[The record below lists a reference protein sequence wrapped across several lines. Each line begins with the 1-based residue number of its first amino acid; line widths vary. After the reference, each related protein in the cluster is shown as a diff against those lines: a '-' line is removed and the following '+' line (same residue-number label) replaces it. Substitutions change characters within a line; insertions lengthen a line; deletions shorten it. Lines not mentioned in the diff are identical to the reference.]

1 MHETRRNLLP
11 GVLLVAILYSGAAI
25 AATVEVGTCK
35 NGFVQFPTIQAAVTS
50 APEGATVL
58 VCPGIYP
65 EQVTINKTLTL
76 QGVALSTASGAT
88 IAAPSGGVLAITNSL
103 ATGDP
108 IAAQVL
114 VQNARDVDINNLTVD
129 GSKNGIL
136 GCSPTFVGIFY
147 QNASGT
153 ISHAAVLK
161 QALSDGLTGCQ
172 SGLAIFA
179 QSGSGGYSNLH
190 VENSTVNAYQK
201 NGITGNEVGTSVT
214 VRDNTVIGQGPT
226 TGAAEN
232 GIQVGFGAT
241 GQVMRNVAIDDV
253 WAPDTINAPG
263 NAASGIL
270 VFASSHVTVHNNR
283 VGNTQFGI
291 AVVSDEE
298 AGSAHGNS
306 IAWNKISA
314 NHIFDGIEVCSNN
327 NSIHDNTINRSDESG
342 IHLDSVCTNPDGS
355 GTGKGNKIKDN
366 VINSAC
372 TGILVGTLTSVAANS
387 IADNDFFNVGSTIL
401 NADGCPAPMAAAQ
414 ATVRS
419 NAVSGAGQG
428 VRLAS
433 PVRP

>member
-1 MHETRRNLLP
+1 MHKTRRTLLP
-11 GVLLVAILYSGAAI
+11 GILLVAILYSGAAI

-114 VQNARDVDINNLTVD
+114 VQNAEDVDI
-129 GSKNGIL
+129 
-136 GCSPTFVGIFY
+136 
-147 QNASGT
+147 
-153 ISHAAVLK
+153 
-161 QALSDGLTGCQ
+161 
-172 SGLAIFA
+172 
-179 QSGSGGYSNLH
+179 
-190 VENSTVNAYQK
+190 
-201 NGITGNEVGTSVT
+201 
-214 VRDNTVIGQGPT
+214 
-226 TGAAEN
+226 
-232 GIQVGFGAT
+232 
-241 GQVMRNVAIDDV
+241 
-253 WAPDTINAPG
+253 
-263 NAASGIL
+263 
-270 VFASSHVTVHNNR
+270 
-283 VGNTQFGI
+283 
-291 AVVSDEE
+291 
-298 AGSAHGNS
+298 
-306 IAWNKISA
+306 
-314 NHIFDGIEVCSNN
+314 
-327 NSIHDNTINRSDESG
+327 NSIHDNTINGSDESG
-342 IHLDSVCTNPDGS
+342 IHLDGVCTNPDGS

-372 TGILVGTLTSVAANS
+372 AGILVGTLTSIAANS

-401 NADGCPAPMAAAQ
+401 NADGCPAPMAAPQ

-419 NAVSGAGQG
+419 NAVSGANQG